1 MFESQGGDPEPDIV
15 VERDGGN
22 WTARGPRAKQA
33 DWGRTK
39 AKLMETLAA
48 GGRPSGLVVEV
59 QGETGA
65 YRTTIG
71 QIRADYGKEYRG
83 QRSVDMDPDNQGDPF
98 FDFL

>member
-1 MFESQGGDPEPDIV
+1 MEPDII
-15 VERDGGN
+15 VERDASGN
-22 WTARGPRAKQA
+22 WTASGPRARSS

-48 GGRPSGLVVEV
+48 GSRPSGAVVEV
-59 QGETGA
+59 REGGGS

-71 QIRADYGKEYRG
+71 QIRADDEKEYRG
-83 QRSVDMDPDNQGDPF
+83 QRSVDMDPDDQGDPF